1 MVNGLNHGLLTA
13 RHRTARM
20 APAIAH
26 FLLGA
31 ACLLTAA
38 VPVVLRYDINREYA
52 LWLIPLGGVWGLV
65 PDFHNIAP
73 VFVESLYAFHN
84 TAWAD
89 LFGFH
94 YTLDRPAIRA
104 QYEASV
110 FGSIVVFV
118 IAIVGFWIAG
128 RIRRGES
135 DAQRPHE
142 HILAILLATGLAT
155 MLSTFVLWVAVSV
168 QSGFPLAARLT
179 GRSSVLVGGLVTL
192 LAGGILGGLYAVLFE
207 CCLSEPM
214 RIAPVSTSGVGFFTG
229 VGVWLTAVPVPLAVV
244 TESEL
249 PLLHLGSLIAMV
261 SYGFVFG
268 ATYGVVRGTFSPRS
282 SVRPISDAFQL

>member
-1 MVNGLNHGLLTA
+1 
-13 RHRTARM
+13 M

-38 VPVVLRYDINREYA
+38 VPVILRYDIDREYA

-73 VFVESLYAFHN
+73 IFVEPLYAFHN
-84 TAWAD
+84 TPWVD

-118 IAIVGFWIAG
+118 VAIAAFWTAG
-128 RIRRGES
+128 RLQCAISDVRR
-135 DAQRPHE
+135 PVE
-142 HILAILLATGLAT
+142 HIVAILLATGLAT
-155 MLSTFVLWVAVSV
+155 VLATLVFWVAVSV
-168 QSGFPLAARLT
+168 QSGFPLAARLV
-179 GRSSVLVGGLVTL
+179 GRSSVLIGGLVTL
-192 LAGGILGGLYAVLFE
+192 LAGGVLGGVCAVLLE
-207 CCLSEPM
+207 CTLSEPT
-214 RIAPVSTSGVGFFTG
+214 RIAPASTSGVGFFIG
-229 VGVWLTAVPVPLAVV
+229 IGVWLVAVPVPLAIV
-244 TESEL
+244 TGSEI
-249 PLLHLGSLIAMV
+249 PLLHLGSLMAMT
-261 SYGFVFG
+261 SYGLVFG
-268 ATYGVVRGTFSPRS
+268 ATYGVVRGAFSPHSPVQRTS
-282 SVRPISDAFQL
+282 GALQPDQNPK